1 MMIIIIII
9 IFIYIVSI
17 LKPITPII
25 HGMDNLNSSKFIPLN
40 ITSNDEF
47 SIMATKVNES
57 SLIFK
62 NELKK
67 LENISKARTQFF
79 SNAAHEFRTPLF
91 LLKGYA
97 ETLIDGGIND
107 PKINKTY
114 IQKILQKS
122 MELENIFKQLSDIS
136 KIESNE
142 IIIKKEPILLNDILI
157 WIKENFED
165 LAKQKQIILSIPDTK
180 KILIEGDYNYL
191 KICFSN
197 LIQNSINYSNSGT
210 ISIIVK
216 NVIDKIN
223 IQIIDNG
230 IGIEKKYHSRIFERF
245 FRIEDSR
252 SKDFGGSG
260 LGLSIVKHIL
270 KAHGAKI
277 TLSSNLGE
285 GSIFSFNL
293 KKLTKS

>member
-1 MMIIIIII
+1 MIIIIAI

-122 MELENIFKQLSDIS
+122 IELENIFKQLSDIS

-165 LAKQKQIILSIPDTK
+165 LAKQKQIILSIPNNVV
-180 KILIEGDYNYL
+180 LEGDEETSNEEFINHL
-191 KICFSN
+191 DLNSTPVHFIDDQNWKSKCFK
-197 LIQNSINYSNSGT
+197 LDYQN
-210 ISIIVK
+210 
-216 NVIDKIN
+216 
-223 IQIIDNG
+223 Q
-230 IGIEKKYHSRIFERF
+230 
-245 FRIEDSR
+245 
-252 SKDFGGSG
+252 
-260 LGLSIVKHIL
+260 L
-270 KAHGAKI
+270 
-277 TLSSNLGE
+277 LGE
-285 GSIFSFNL
+285 VFRNHGM
-293 KKLTKS
+293 LTPIEFLNKI

>member
-1 MMIIIIII
+1 MQ
-9 IFIYIVSI
+9 
-17 LKPITPII
+17 
-25 HGMDNLNSSKFIPLN
+25 NLNSSKFIQLN
-40 ITSNDEF
+40 ISTNDEF
-47 SIMATKVNES
+47 SILGHKINKTHLDV
-57 SLIFK
+57 K
-62 NELKK
+62 NKQKHFEC
-67 LENISKARTQFF
+67 ISNARTQFF

-97 ETLIDGGIND
+97 ETLLNDGIND

-122 MELENIFKQLSDIS
+122 IELENIFKQLSDIS

-165 LAKQKQIILSIPDTK
+165 LAKQKQIILSIPDSK

-230 IGIEKKYHSRIFERF
+230 IGIEKKYNSRIFERF

-270 KAHGAKI
+270 NAHGTKI
-277 TLSSNLGE
+277 TINSNLSE

>member
-1 MMIIIIII
+1 M
-9 IFIYIVSI
+9 IFIYINHL
-17 LKPITPII
+17 LKPIDKII
-25 HGMDNLNSSKFIPLN
+25 HGVQNLNSSKFIELD
-40 ITSNDEF
+40 ISTNDEF
-47 SIMATKVNES
+47 SILANKINKTHLDIKNKQKHFES
-57 SLIFK
+57 
-62 NELKK
+62 
-67 LENISKARTQFF
+67 ISNARTQFF

-97 ETLIDGGIND
+97 ETLLNDGIND

-122 MELENIFKQLSDIS
+122 IELENIFKQLSDIS

-216 NVIDKIN
+216 NLIDKIT

-270 KAHGAKI
+270 KAHGSKI
-277 TLSSNLGE
+277 TLNSNLSE